1 MSEYQYYEFR
11 AIDRPLTEDEQN
23 AVARLSSRVDPHPW
37 RAVFVYHWS
46 NFPGDSKQVLAQYYD
61 AMLYLTNWGTRRL
74 LFRFPG
80 VLIDLE
86 AAQAY
91 CQPPYVDEFV
101 AFSTHGETVLLDIL
115 FRDEERGEWI
125 EGEGWLGTLLPLR
138 DDILRG
144 DYRVLYLAWLK
155 TLEVE
160 DVLDSVI
167 EPPVP
172 PGLSKLTSALRA
184 FVELF
189 DVDTDLIQVAAER
202 SGKIEAA
209 SQDDLRQAIAVLAP
223 EEKDAFLL
231 RLAQGETHLSLA
243 LKRRLRT
250 LGHLPA
256 AQDAASA
263 RRSVGELLA
272 AARSLGERRRKEQ
285 AAAAEARRIAEL
297 EALARRE
304 GEVWRQ
310 VEALIQQGKAK
321 EYDQAIHLL
330 LELKALAEYQC
341 QQALFEDRVRAIH
354 DQYSRRTALVRRL
367 RRARLV
373 P

>member
-1 MSEYQYYEFR
+1 LSAYQYYEFQ
-11 AIDRPLTEDEQN
+11 AIDRPLTQDEQN

-37 RAVFVYHWS
+37 RAIFTYHWS

-61 AMLYLTNWGTRRL
+61 GMLYMTNWGTRRL
-74 LFRFPG
+74 LFRFPKA
-80 VLIDLE
+80 VIDLE

-101 AFSTHGETVLLDIL
+101 SFSAYGEYVLLDIL

-138 DDILRG
+138 EDILRG

-172 PGLSKLTSALRA
+172 PGMSELTAALRA

-189 DVDTDLIQVAAER
+189 EVDTDLIQVATER

-209 SQDDLRQAIAVLAP
+209 SQHELSRALAALAP

-231 RLAQGETHLSLA
+231 RLAQGEPHLSLA
-243 LKRRLRT
+243 LKRWLSSVAD
-250 LGHLPA
+250 LPA
-256 AQDAASA
+256 PQEAASA

-272 AARSLGERRRKEQ
+272 AARTLGERRRKER
-285 AAAAEARRIAEL
+285 AAEAEAKRIAEL

-304 GEVWRQ
+304 EDVWRQ
-310 VEALIQQGKAK
+310 VETLIQQGKPK
-321 EYDQAIHLL
+321 PYDRAVYLL
-330 LELKALAEYQC
+330 LELKALAEYQR
-341 QQALFEDRVRAIH
+341 QPAVFEDRIRTIQ
-354 DQYSRRTALVRRL
+354 DQYSRRTALIRRL